1 MKILIGDQLFD
12 SAKEPIL
19 LVFDENEKDIFEGM
33 NRFVS
38 APEDSTVEQRQALI
52 DTDISK
58 YEKE

>member
-12 SAKEPIL
+12 STKEPVL
-19 LVFDENEKDIFEGM
+19 LVFDEAEKVIFNGM

-38 APEDSTVEQRQALI
+38 APEESNVEQRQRLI